1 MGLVMGLFD
10 EFSNQ
15 CLDPVVQSLAPAAAI
30 MIKEQREKDM
40 IHAKWMLCSLRDSVT
55 QGRDR

>member
-40 IHAKWMLCSLRDSVT
+40 IHAK
-55 QGRDR
+55 